1 MANKFTAGMK
11 NVVEVLNQMWEAF
24 AAGPYNAL
32 PLTGG
37 RLTGPVESTS
47 TVIALRSTI
56 GVNTGGNAGLW
67 FRVAKVN
74 PAGTPSQALIRVHGT
89 TSYDT
94 TGSSNAMET
103 VIMLRGDNDGRVR
116 GHFYSVGGFPSN
128 TVSAVRIGSDGSVYI
143 RTNEFFTIETYV
155 DSTIALYQIPVQ
167 ADPPAGAYEALAVYG
182 LRLGAQSTL
191 TATSSE
197 IELGVRLTSR
207 GIAPVLDNSYDIGSS
222 SVGYRTIYARTGTI
236 NTSDARLKCDF
247 RDLTPAEVAAARD
260 IARVVG
266 VYRWRDAVDCK
277 GADAREHIGPTVQRA
292 IEIMQSH
299 GLDPFNYGFICH
311 DTWERQ
317 TVEHPAIEAR
327 PAVPPTEAVPEV
339 LDSSGNVVA
348 PAVLASAGFPAVEAR
363 AGYTEITLEAGDRY
377 AFRYDELAMFI
388 AAGQEARLAAL
399 EAA

>member
-1 MANKFTAGMK
+1 MADKFYDGMLDVNAK
-11 NVVEVLNQMWEAF
+11 LNEMDRAF

-143 RTNEFFTIETYV
+143 KTNEFFTIETYV